1 VRQDSVKAVGI
12 TGYKKSGKTTLVV
25 SLAQELSKRDY
36 KIATIKHASEGI
48 DRLNSDTAEHK
59 KYAKQVAAISP
70 GESAIFF
77 NYRKSLEDIA
87 RYMEADFL
95 LVEGFKKEKTFP
107 KIICLKDAQEA
118 ERLFDGLEICAATIS
133 PLKIKLGVPVLS
145 ILNDIEKIADLVEEK
160 AFKLPNLNC
169 GSCGHKTCYGL
180 AKEIVQGKKSVRDC
194 VSLKP
199 TTQVTLNGKM
209 LALNPFAAKIIR
221 NTIKGALSALKNFR
235 RGKIEI
241 KINE

>member
-1 VRQDSVKAVGI
+1 VKAVGI

-25 SLAQELSKRDY
+25 DLAQELNKRDY
-36 KIATIKHASEGI
+36 KVATIKHASEGI
-48 DRLNSDTAEHK
+48 DLLDSDTAKHK
-59 KYAKQVAAISP
+59 KYAKQVAAISS

-77 NYRKSLEDIA
+77 NHRKSLEDIA
-87 RYMEADFL
+87 GYMEADFL

-107 KIICLKDAQEA
+107 KIICLKDTYEA
-118 ERLFDGLEICAATIS
+118 KRLSDGLQICAATIS
-133 PLKIKLGVPVLS
+133 PLKIKLGVPIFS

-194 VSLKP
+194 VSLKS
-199 TTQVTLNGKM
+199 TTQVTLNGKT

-221 NTIKGALSALKNFR
+221 NTIKGALSALKGFR